1 VSRARTALLALPL
14 TGVVPLLEA
23 QAPIQDNSFL
33 IEEAYNQETGVVQ
46 HVSAFSRAEGGAWLY
61 TFTQEWPLGGI
72 AHQLSYSLAVVDPGP
87 GTGAG
92 VGDVMLNYRHQLV
105 GNPEAQLLVAP
116 RLSLLI
122 PTGSTTAGRGT
133 GAFGVQANLPVSAVL
148 TRALVAHANLG
159 ATLLPSAHGPFDTRA
174 TTSALN
180 AGASAVWLARP
191 WLNFLV
197 EGVWLSES
205 EAIGEGETVR
215 TESLYLNPGVRWAFD
230 AGSVQVVPGIAY
242 TVGLGPTRGE
252 DALFLYLSLEHSFRR
267 GQPLTPDP

>member
-1 VSRARTALLALPL
+1 MSRVRTGLLALM
-14 TGVVPLLEA
+14 GVPPLLQA

-33 IEEAYNQETGVVQ
+33 IEEAYNQEAGVVQ
-46 HVSAFSRAEGGAWLY
+46 HVSAFARSEGGAWLY
-61 TFTQEWPLGGI
+61 SFTQEWPLGGI

-92 VGDVMLNYRHQLV
+92 VGDVLLNYRHQLV
-105 GNPEAQLLVAP
+105 GNPAAPLLVAP

-122 PTGSTTAGRGT
+122 PTGSTTAGRGS

-174 TTSALN
+174 TTSGLN

-191 WLNFLV
+191 WLNVLV
-197 EGVWLSES
+197 EGVWLSET
-205 EAIGEGETVR
+205 EAIGEGQTLR

-230 AGSVQVVPGIAY
+230 AGSVQVVPGVAY
-242 TVGLGPTRGE
+242 TIGLGPSRGD
-252 DALFLYLSLEHSFRR
+252 DALFVYLSLEHSFRR
-267 GQPLTPDP
+267 SPNP

>member
-1 VSRARTALLALPL
+1 MSRVRTALLALL
-14 TGVVPLLEA
+14 GVPPLLQA

-33 IEEAYNQETGVVQ
+33 IEEAYNQEAGVVQ
-46 HVSAFSRAEGGAWLY
+46 HVSAFARSEGGAWLY
-61 TFTQEWPLGGI
+61 SFTQEWPLGGI

-105 GNPEAQLLVAP
+105 GNPAAPLLVAP

-122 PTGSTTAGRGT
+122 PTGSTTAGRGS

-148 TRALVAHANLG
+148 TRGFVAHANLG

-174 TTSALN
+174 TTSGLN

-191 WLNFLV
+191 WLNVLV
-197 EGVWLSES
+197 EGVWLSET
-205 EAIGEGETVR
+205 EAIGEGQTLR

-230 AGSVQVVPGIAY
+230 AGSVQVVPGVAY
-242 TVGLGPTRGE
+242 TIGLGPSRGD
-252 DALFLYLSLEHSFRR
+252 DALFVYLSLEHSFRR
-267 GQPLTPDP
+267 SPNP